1 MTLLEQVFNVE
12 NIFQDLGTFTIYK
25 LLPTI
30 LILLLGW
37 LIGKIFGK
45 IVKGILKKAKADRY
59 FKFGRGFEISNV
71 FSVIATW
78 SIYLLAIIL
87 AVDLLEIGILSTILL
102 DILRF
107 IPLIVEGIIIIL
119 VGYLVAKYV
128 QGQIVASKVSYS
140 EVMGQFLFFL
150 IIIIAIDLALHAI
163 DLEPF
168 VIDGIIL
175 ILVGS
180 IGLGIAIALGL
191 GLKDT
196 VAKLAKKYVK
206 KV

>member
-1 MTLLEQVFNVE
+1 MTLIEQFLNIE
-12 NIFQDLGTFTIYK
+12 NIFQDLGTFTVYK
-25 LLPTI
+25 LLPSL
-30 LILLLGW
+30 LILLIGW

-45 IVKGILKKAKADRY
+45 IVRSILKKLKADRY
-59 FKFGRGFEISNV
+59 FKFGRRFEVSNV

-78 SIYLLAIIL
+78 VIYLLFIIL
-87 AVDLLEIGILSTILL
+87 AVDVLEIDVLTRILI

-107 IPLIVEGIIIIL
+107 IPLIVEGIVIIL
-119 VGYLVAKYV
+119 VGYLLAKYV
-128 QGQIVASKVSYS
+128 QGQIVASKVKYS
-140 EVMGQFLFFL
+140 EIIGQVIFFFT
-150 IIIIAIDLALHAI
+150 IIIAIDLALHAI
-163 DLEPF
+163 GLEPF

-196 VAKLAKKYVK
+196 VARLAKKYSK
-206 KV
+206 KR

>member
-1 MTLLEQVFNVE
+1 MVLLEEIFKVNV
-12 NIFQDLGTFTIYK
+12 IFQDLGTFTVYK
-25 LLPTI
+25 LLPAL
-30 LILLLGW
+30 LILLIGW

-45 IVKGILKKAKADRY
+45 IVRSILKKLKADRY
-59 FKFGRGFEISNV
+59 FKFGRGFEVSNV

-78 SIYLLAIIL
+78 AIYLLFIIL
-87 AVDLLEIGILSTILL
+87 AVDLLEIDILSTILL

-107 IPLIVEGIIIIL
+107 IPLLVEGIIIIL

-128 QGQIVASKVSYS
+128 QGQIVASKMTYS
-140 EVMGQFLFFL
+140 EVIGQVIFFFTL
-150 IIIIAIDLALHAI
+150 IIAIDLSLHAI
-163 DLEPF
+163 GLEPF

-180 IGLGIAIALGL
+180 IGIGVAIALGL

-196 VAKLAKKYVK
+196 VAKLAKKYIK
-206 KV
+206 K

>member
-1 MTLLEQVFNVE
+1 MAILEQVFNVTE
-12 NIFQDLGTFTIYK
+12 ILQNLGSFTVYK
-25 LLPTI
+25 LLPAI
-30 LILLLGW
+30 LILLIGW
-37 LIGKIFGK
+37 FVGKIFGK
-45 IVKGILKKAKADRY
+45 IIRSILKKLKADRY
-59 FKFGRGFEISNV
+59 FKFGRGFEVSNI

-78 SIYLLAIIL
+78 MIYLLFIIL
-87 AVDLLEIGILSTILL
+87 AVDVLEIEVLSTILI
-102 DILRF
+102 DVLRF
-107 IPLIVEGIIIIL
+107 IPLVVEAIIIIL

-140 EVMGQFLFFL
+140 EIMGQVIFFF

-163 DLEPF
+163 GLEPF

-180 IGLGIAIALGL
+180 VGLGIAIALGL

-196 VAKLAKKYVK
+196 IKRLAKKYAK
-206 KV
+206 K

>member
-1 MTLLEQVFNVE
+1 MAVLEEIFNVE
-12 NIFQDLGTFTIYK
+12 SVYQELGVFIIK
-25 LLPTI
+25 QFLPAI
-30 LILLLGW
+30 LILLVGW

-45 IVKGILKKAKADRY
+45 IVRSFLEKMKADKY
-59 FKFGRGFEISNV
+59 FKFGRGFEVSNV

-78 SIYLLAIIL
+78 SIYLIAIIV
-87 AVDLLEIGILSTILL
+87 AVDTLQIDILSKILLEVLM
-102 DILRF
+102 F
-107 IPLIVEGIIIIL
+107 IPDVVMGIIIIL

-128 QGQIVASKVSYS
+128 QGQIVASKVTYS
-140 EVMGQFLFFL
+140 EIMGQVIFFFT
-150 IIIIAIDLALHAI
+150 IIIAIDLALHKI
-163 DLEPF
+163 GLEPF

-196 VAKLAKKYVK
+196 VARLAKKYSK
-206 KV
+206 KR

>member
-1 MTLLEQVFNVE
+1 MTLLEQFLNIE

-25 LLPTI
+25 VLPAL
-30 LILLLGW
+30 LILLIGW
-37 LIGKIFGK
+37 LVGKIFGK
-45 IVKGILKKAKADRY
+45 IVRSILKKIKADRY
-59 FKFGRGFEISNV
+59 FKFGRGFEVSNV

-78 SIYLLAIIL
+78 AIYLLFIIL
-87 AVDLLEIGILSTILL
+87 AVDVLEMEILSTILL
-102 DILRF
+102 DVLKF
-107 IPLIVEGIIIIL
+107 IPLLVEGIIIIL

-128 QGQIVASKVSYS
+128 QGQIVASKLTYS
-140 EVMGQFLFFL
+140 EIIGQVIFFFT
-150 IIIIAIDLALHAI
+150 IIIAIDLALHAI
-163 DLEPF
+163 GLEPF

-196 VAKLAKKYVK
+196 VAKLAKKYSK
-206 KV
+206 K

>member
-1 MTLLEQVFNVE
+1 MVLLEEIFKVNE
-12 NIFQDLGTFTIYK
+12 IFQDLGTFTFYK
-25 LLPTI
+25 LLPAL
-30 LILLLGW
+30 LILLIGW

-45 IVKGILKKAKADRY
+45 IVRSILKKLKADRY
-59 FKFGRGFEISNV
+59 FKFGRGFEVSNV

-78 SIYLLAIIL
+78 AIYLLFIIL
-87 AVDLLEIGILSTILL
+87 AVDVLEINILSEILL
-102 DILRF
+102 DVLKF
-107 IPLIVEGIIIIL
+107 IPLMVEGIIIIL

-128 QGQIVASKVSYS
+128 QGQVVASKVRYS
-140 EVMGQFLFFL
+140 EIIGQVIFFFA
-150 IIIIAIDLALHAI
+150 IIIAIDLALHSI
-163 DLEPF
+163 GLEPF

-196 VAKLAKKYVK
+196 VAKVAKKYSK
-206 KV
+206 KR